1 MDNLRSY
8 PVDPKLGI
16 PSQIRPF
23 FDSLTEDSIEFR
35 AAANGAVEPS
45 KRPIRSRVL
54 GRIRDSETFE
64 HIFAS
69 IVAASAARALG
80 RVKSSSSEV
89 LKEFVQASDKGVLE
103 LETLRSSILELL
115 SQDMRFATLV
125 LEKIGQDKEWH
136 DVFDGYFKTWKDRI
150 HACFEK
156 VSSNEHPVS
165 RTVVAVVL
173 SGTGLL
179 ASYNIALKIAPELT
193 KDYLAIHIPVTAGSA
208 EAKVKVNVDLGVNG
222 PTKPI
227 PVNLAPPDPLDL
239 TLRPT
244 GPVRVDLVT
253 SLTAAGFSSG
263 EKSGHLANGK
273 PTGEPDG
280 IPVNV
285 VAVPK
290 SIDNFTAET
299 KAYRAEVDSLKAR
312 LDGMDSL
319 ARAVNAQLSNFQAGT
334 SITVAENE
342 SGTVYLQWFDEKLQP
357 TSCEV
362 QTMVDKV
369 GNTMSSVRF
378 VPQNCSATFQPP
390 DPAQAAK
397 PVQLEVNQPKKLLG
411 LPFHVTAA
419 VVERRWLGRSQIEFR
434 FQQDAAPLNTGGPD
448 ATMAKY
454 TPPAPGTH

>member
-1 MDNLRSY
+1 MDSLRSY
-8 PVDPKLGI
+8 PVDPQLEI

-23 FDSLTEDSIEFR
+23 FDRLTDDSIEFR
-35 AAANGAVEPS
+35 AVANGAVEPS

-54 GRIRDSETFE
+54 GRIRSSETFE
-64 HIFAS
+64 QIFAS
-69 IVAASAARALG
+69 IFVASAARALG
-80 RVKSSSSEV
+80 LVKSSSSDV
-89 LKEFVQASDKGVLE
+89 LKEFSHPGEKGRLE
-103 LETLRSSILELL
+103 LETVRSGILELL
-115 SQDMRFATLV
+115 SQDMRFSTLV
-125 LEKIGQDKEWH
+125 LEAIEEDKRWH
-136 DVFDGYFKTWKDRI
+136 DLVDGYFKSGKDRVR
-150 HACFEK
+150 AFFEK
-156 VSSNEHPVS
+156 VSSKDHPVS

-173 SGTGLL
+173 SGSSLL
-179 ASYNIALKIAPELT
+179 ASYNIALKIAPGLT
-193 KDYLAIHIPVTAGSA
+193 KDHLAIHIPIIAEPA
-208 EAKVKVNVDLGVNG
+208 EAKVTVDLGVNG

-227 PVNLAPPDPLDL
+227 PVNVAPPDPVDL
-239 TLRPT
+239 TFHPT
-244 GPVRVDLVT
+244 SPIRVDFV
-253 SLTAAGFSSG
+253 SSSSAPGVPPKGGVVAPGTAK
-263 EKSGHLANGK
+263 E
-273 PTGEPDG
+273 TGEPDA

-319 ARAVNAQLSNFQAGT
+319 AQAVNAQLSNFQAGT

-357 TSCEV
+357 NSCEL
-362 QTMVDKV
+362 QTTVDKV
-369 GNTMSSVRF
+369 GNTTSSVRF
-378 VPQNCSATFQPP
+378 VPQHCSATFQPP
-390 DPAQAAK
+390 DPSQAAK

-434 FQQDAAPLNTGGPD
+434 FQQDAAPLKIGGPD

-454 TPPAPGTH
+454 TVPAPGTH